1 MALIRI
7 PSETQPSTKGK
18 QSAKLGKDGKVGKN
32 SKKATVSEAPVPER
46 KIKQVPSA
54 SSSSQQSL
62 AHSPSKTKNK
72 RDGHGADSPDDD
84 KCIVCSQELGES
96 CLIKCDTCPRW
107 IHYACSGLRESDL
120 ELLSNADLPK
130 SIKYLC
136 VSCQLSPPTKSSAN
150 CHCSKA
156 SAKQDLAIESLT
168 KIVSTLQ
175 SQMEVMLGMLAG
187 KESESTLE
195 KKVEVQFEQVMQ
207 DEREREEKKNNVMLF
222 NVPESN
228 KPDAIDAANDDLS
241 LAREILIHV
250 SPEINFNSIQV
261 SRIGSKKGEQN
272 KHRPLKIKLDQTEHK
287 FKLLKEAR
295 KLKNYTKHAKIGL
308 SKDKTKR
315 ELIEDRALNVEL
327 RRRRAAEPAEDFVI
341 FRKADKDG
349 NFKRVVMLRS
359 EMHSITDQ
367 RASSSRSGGP
377 GPQNGAGIATDH

>member
-1 MALIRI
+1 
-7 PSETQPSTKGK
+7 
-18 QSAKLGKDGKVGKN
+18 
-32 SKKATVSEAPVPER
+32 
-46 KIKQVPSA
+46 
-54 SSSSQQSL
+54 
-62 AHSPSKTKNK
+62 
-72 RDGHGADSPDDD
+72 
-84 KCIVCSQELGES
+84 
-96 CLIKCDTCPRW
+96 
-107 IHYACSGLRESDL
+107 
-120 ELLSNADLPK
+120 
-130 SIKYLC
+130 
-136 VSCQLSPPTKSSAN
+136 
-150 CHCSKA
+150 
-156 SAKQDLAIESLT
+156 
-168 KIVSTLQ
+168 
-175 SQMEVMLGMLAG
+175 MEVMLGMLAG
-187 KESESTLE
+187 KEIESTLE